1 MHTDMHTDMHTP
13 YRYTRHAHAL
23 AMHMHMPYTR
33 HAHALR
39 TPCMHMHMYMCM
51 CMCLHMCMYMSRV
64 QAEAL
69 RAFSEGRANH
79 VDSVS
84 GQLCGTPCQD
94 LVDSAGTAV
103 CASTWREGCG
113 EDEPPPAGF
122 SADANVAKLCSLSC
136 AWYVFQSTPV
146 V

>member
-1 MHTDMHTDMHTP
+1 MHITHHARTMHTP
-13 YRYTRHAHAL
+13 
-23 AMHMHMPYTR
+23 
-33 HAHALR
+33 
-39 TPCMHMHMYMCM
+39 
-51 CMCLHMCMYMSRV
+51 CLCRDGCAAYRV

-69 RAFSEGRANH
+69 HAFTEGKTNT
-79 VDSVS
+79 VDVVE

-122 SADANVAKLCSLSC
+122 GPDASVAELCSLSC
-136 AWYVFQSTPV
+136 AWYTFQHSGLHYSRNAPAA
-146 V
+146 